1 MTRTQQLDALNNS
14 GLPQLAEKVML
25 GQGLNDADIKLIA
38 DTIVEFDGYYKSG
51 WKESETRSVLLD
63 MICLHERLK

>member
-25 GQGLNDADIKLIA
+25 GQGLSDADIKLIA